1 VSFATANRKPLSRY
15 RPPPH
20 RSLRPLPPRW
30 TERER
35 EFARSPLSQF
45 LLLSM
50 LIHALAIML
59 FGAPSGGSREGR
71 AMWGS
76 LQVVLKVIPGAS
88 PEARQPVI
96 PGASPEAMAGNPVAP
111 AAPPILDIHPD
122 VKLERIPR
130 FKVPPPSEAR
140 LAPAPRIEKAAPEP
154 EAPAIRIAVPAP
166 LVAPSVAPRPI
177 ELQSA
182 PRLERPAPTLAAPL
196 VQPLAPATRASAE
209 ERPLADA
216 PAITAAPTVQPVEAP
231 PTAVRRVEVPPPVGR
246 SAPVESARVE
256 PLEAP
261 ALRPSPFRPPSPSTD
276 SIGRR
281 EDEPSSTYD
290 PTAPAPTLDADALR
304 KRAGELAR
312 QGSGQRALLAFPMP
326 PIPEKKSKLESA
338 IEKARKPDCRT
349 AYQSLGLAAVLPLI
363 ANEFGEGSCRW

>member
-1 VSFATANRKPLSRY
+1 MNNRRPLSHY

-30 TERER
+30 TERERER

-76 LQVVLKVIPGAS
+76 LQVVLNVIPGAS

-96 PGASPEAMAGNPVAP
+96 PDAPPGATVGNPMAP
-111 AAPPILDIHPD
+111 PAPPILDIHPD
-122 VKLERIPR
+122 VKVERIPK
-130 FKVPPPSEAR
+130 FKVPPPSEAH
-140 LAPAPRIEKAAPEP
+140 LAPAPRIVKAAPEP
-154 EAPAIRIAVPAP
+154 PAPAIQIAIPAP
-166 LVAPSVAPRPI
+166 LRAPSVESRPV
-177 ELQSA
+177 ELQAA
-182 PRLERPAPTLAAPL
+182 PRLERPRPTLAAPL
-196 VQPLAPATRASAE
+196 VQPLAPATRAASEQAPLVDTPTISA
-209 ERPLADA
+209 A
-216 PAITAAPTVQPVEAP
+216 PAMQPVEAP
-231 PTAVRRVEVPPPVGR
+231 PAAVRRVEVPPPT
-246 SAPVESARVE
+246 SLPAPVESARVE
-256 PLEAP
+256 PGIETP
-261 ALRPSPFRPPSPSTD
+261 ALRPSPFRAPSPSTD
-276 SIGRR
+276 AIGRR

-312 QGSGQRALLAFPMP
+312 QGSGQRAVLAFPMP

-349 AYQSLGLAAVLPLI
+349 AYQSLGLAAVVPLI